1 MGLRRSSRFLAAAIF
16 AGCISIA
23 LAGCSSAP
31 SDEGSLAGDAVP
43 PSPTASAIDY
53 EFELV
58 GDLDDD
64 LRSLL
69 EDSSQL
75 IRLQERPPA
84 GLAGLRRRVN
94 DDLERLATALR
105 SEGYYDHS
113 LTDHMTGSGTEAD
126 PVQVTIAVEPGPR
139 FALGYYQVTYRGPV
153 PDIGALDAERDLGL
167 VSGAPAESAAIVEA
181 ERRLL
186 RRHANSGYPFAKVQD
201 DRFVIDRASR
211 TLNASV
217 VLDAGSNVAF
227 GPLQIAGL
235 ELVDEAYLRRLIA
248 WRPGT
253 QYDPRVLEKARETV
267 SKTGLFT
274 AVIFKPAE
282 TADAAGQV
290 PVTLEV
296 TERPRRSLGFGVGFS
311 TDETFDVDVFWEHR
325 NWSGE
330 GENLRLEARA
340 TEVQQEA
347 SVRFAK
353 PNFRKLGQTL
363 IASTTGRHEDS
374 DAFNGWSITQFIG
387 AERLLSPGLTF
398 TSGPVFEVSRIDDQQ
413 ETDSFA
419 LVGFSMDLN
428 YDSRDDPL
436 DPSEGW
442 HLGIK
447 SEPFVSVFK
456 ESTQFWSN
464 EATAA
469 TYYSLDDE
477 GWIVLAGR
485 ATLGA
490 IVGDSDQGIPA
501 NRRFYAG
508 GAGSV
513 RGYEFRTVGP
523 LDAEDDPLGGRSIA
537 VINLE
542 TRIRVTEQFGIVPFL
557 DGGQVYEDPWID
569 LGEELLWAGGLGL
582 RYFSPIGPLRLD
594 VAMPI
599 NGRDDVD
606 DDFEFYISIG
616 QAF

>member
-1 MGLRRSSRFLAAAIF
+1 MAILAAGI
-16 AGCISIA
+16 GIT
-23 LAGCSSAP
+23 LAGCGSAP
-31 SDEGSLAGDAVP
+31 SPDGPPAEDAVQ
-43 PSPTASAIDY
+43 PSSAASAINY
-53 EFELV
+53 EVELV
-58 GDLDDD
+58 GDLNDD

-75 IRLQERPPA
+75 IRLQPRPPA
-84 GLAGLRRRVN
+84 GLSGLRRRVK
-94 DDLERLATALR
+94 DDLERLAKALR

-113 LTDHMTGSGTEAD
+113 LTDQMSGPGTEAE
-126 PVQVTIAVEPGPR
+126 PVEVTIAVEPGPR
-139 FALGYYQVTYRGPV
+139 YTLGSYQVTYQGLV
-153 PDIGALDAERDLGL
+153 PNLGGLDAEKDLGL
-167 VSGAPAESAAIVEA
+167 VTGAPAESAAIAEA
-181 ERRLL
+181 EKRLL
-186 RRHANSGYPFAKVQD
+186 RRHANSGYPFAKVKD

-211 TLNASV
+211 TLNGAV
-217 VLDAGSNVAF
+217 ALDVGPRVAF
-227 GPLQIAGL
+227 GPLRIAGL
-235 ELVDEAYLRRLIA
+235 ELVEEAYLRRLIA
-248 WRPGT
+248 WRQGAL
-253 QYDPRVLEKARETV
+253 YDPRVLEKAREAL

-290 PVTLEV
+290 PVTLELA
-296 TERPRRSLGFGVGFS
+296 ERPRRSLGFGAGFS

-340 TEVQQEA
+340 TEVRQEA

-363 IASTTGRHEDS
+363 ITSTTGRHEDS

-387 AERLLSPGLTF
+387 AERVLAPGLTF

-419 LVGFSMDLN
+419 LVGFSMDLT

-447 SEPFVSVFK
+447 SAPFVGVFM

-469 TYYSLDDE
+469 TYYSLDAE

-485 ATLGA
+485 ATLGT

-537 VINLE
+537 VVNLE

-594 VAMPI
+594 VALPI
-599 NGRDDVD
+599 NGRDGVD